1 MKITRIPFLT
11 IGLFI
16 SFIISPGVNAQLP
29 SSCEN
34 PIRVC
39 EFDTTYLKSHRIT
52 TQINDIVNEVC
63 GVEDMAISGLY
74 EGSNWLRYEFASQ
87 GDFLFTLY
95 PTSMR
100 TDLDFYV
107 FSSDGDCNS
116 LRSIRCMLTGSN
128 EQSRCMGTTGLSR
141 ESMDT
146 YEYAG
151 CDFFDDNYVASIDV
165 NRGDVLYVAIY
176 NFSKDDTDYK
186 IIHNGTARFACE
198 DLDTQ
203 VSAVIYPNP
212 SAGKLKI
219 TAKNVESGI
228 VGLEIYDDNGKNHLR
243 QSIPV
248 DEMIDISYL
257 PSGVYIIKIHDGG
270 NLIRSQRII
279 NIK

>member
-1 MKITRIPFLT
+1 MIKNCIYIAL
-11 IGLFI
+11 I
-16 SFIISPGVNAQLP
+16 SLSSISYSIAQLP

-34 PIRVC
+34 PIHVC
-39 EFDTTYLKSHRIT
+39 ALDTTYLTSHHIT

-63 GVEDMAISGLY
+63 GIEDMAISTMY
-74 EGSNWLRYEFASQ
+74 EGANWLRYEFATA

-107 FSSDGDCNS
+107 FTSEGDCTTLSN
-116 LRSIRCMLTGSN
+116 IRCMLSGSN
-128 EQSRCMGTTGLSR
+128 ELSQCMGTTGLSR

-151 CDFFDDNYVASIDV
+151 CDFFDDNYVASVDV

-186 IIHNGTARFACE
+186 IIHRGSAKFSCE
-198 DLDTQ
+198 AIDAKAI
-203 VSAVIYPNP
+203 VEIYPNP
-212 SAGKLKI
+212 SAGKLRLS
-219 TAKNVESGI
+219 TKNFNSDL
-228 VGLEIYDDNGKNHLR
+228 VGLEIYDSKGKNHLR
-243 QSIPV
+243 QSTSVNDI
-248 DEMIDISYL
+248 IDISFL
-257 PSGVYIIKIHDGG
+257 PSGVYFIKLHEDGK
-270 NLIRSQRII
+270 LIASQRII